1 MMTVPK
7 SGEGVIFPAL
17 QIAICQI
24 YSTDKSLSLF
34 LGPPDD
40 GDHHLSIV
48 THPVGSS
55 CVIAHI
61 RQALANYFLGG
72 PMD

>member
-1 MMTVPK
+1 MMTGPK
-7 SGEGVIFPAL
+7 SGQGVIFPAL

-40 GDHHLSIV
+40 GDHHQQFNNGESARGRHLWS
-48 THPVGSS
+48 
-55 CVIAHI
+55 
-61 RQALANYFLGG
+61 LG
-72 PMD
+72 